1 MRDLRNHP
9 ERGPRAVCSIG
20 IGLIGAAGLGVAG
33 SALSANAQTS
43 AANTAAQTQLSM
55 YNQTRAD
62 LTPYMTGG
70 NTAFSQLGALY
81 TGGPGGGPNSQAM
94 MTALTNTPGY
104 QFGLQQGGQA
114 LDRSA
119 ASQGLLLSG
128 AQQKASQ
135 QFGTN
140 YAIQQA
146 WTPYVNELN
155 TMSTLGE
162 NAAAGLG
169 AQGTAAANNAG
180 TAQLAGGAAAGAG
193 YQGITSGLGS
203 ALLSSQLGYG
213 GGGGAYTGPGGG
225 SVDTSFL
232 GGP

>member
-1 MRDLRNHP
+1 MPLGAIVP
-9 ERGPRAVCSIG
+9 A
-20 IGLIGAAGLGVAG
+20 LIGAGGAIGG
-33 SALSANAQTS
+33 ALIGGNAEQN
-43 AANTAAQTQLSM
+43 AANTAAQTQLQM
-55 YNQTRAD
+55 YGQTRAD
-62 LTPYMTGG
+62 LMPYMNGG
-70 NTAFSQLGALY
+70 NAAFSQLGALY

-155 TMSTLGE
+155 SMSQLGE
-162 NAAAGLG
+162 NAAAMTGQ
-169 AQGTAAANNAG
+169 QGTSAAASAG
-180 TAQLAGGAAAGAG
+180 AAQLAGGNAAGAQATALGG
-193 YQGITSGLGS
+193 YASQLGNNVYSYLNSGSGGGAGWSPGGMDFDSGVAPNPAGYLSGLG
-203 ALLSSQLGYG
+203 G
-213 GGGGAYTGPGGG
+213 
-225 SVDTSFL
+225 
-232 GGP
+232 